1 MRSYLGFAFSLLL
14 VGCAS
19 DSIRDAS
26 SKLPNI
32 TLPFDDHGRVTAC
45 SWYCGAPPITVTA
58 SSTLRDG
65 IYSYEPANIHDW
77 KKSTLWAEG
86 APGPGIGP
94 TVTFI
99 FDCTGESYRDRK
111 NIPIG
116 INSFSLINGFAR
128 TPELW
133 AANGR
138 VKTFK
143 VTFNGAPKGTFTVQ
157 DTASHQNVKLP
168 DLTFPP
174 GKKSQL
180 VLEIADVYPGT
191 KHEDT
196 CIADII
202 FSGFGVH

>member
-19 DSIRDAS
+19 DSMRDGS
-26 SKLPNI
+26 SKLPDI
-32 TLPFDDHGRVTAC
+32 RLHYDDHGRLPGC
-45 SWYCGAPPITVTA
+45 SWYCAAPPITVTA

-65 IYSYEPANIHDW
+65 IYSYEPANIHDCR
-77 KKSTLWAEG
+77 KSTVWAEG
-86 APGPGIGP
+86 DSDSGIG
-94 TVTFI
+94 TTITFT
-99 FDCTGESYRDRK
+99 FDFTGERYRNRK
-111 NIPIG
+111 GKPIG
-116 INSFSLINGFAR
+116 INRISLINGFAR

-168 DLTFPP
+168 DLTFPF
-174 GKKSQL
+174 GRKSQL
-180 VLEIADVYPGT
+180 VLEITDVYPGT
-191 KHEDT
+191 THEDT
-196 CIADII
+196 CIADIM
-202 FSGFGVH
+202 FDGFGDH